1 MPKIIKD
8 AEKQILQSATE
19 LFGQHGY
26 HSADM
31 KMISNKTGIAVS
43 TIYNYF
49 PTKKKLFISVLEK
62 VGTILFAN

>member
-31 KMISNKTGIAVS
+31 KMISNK
-43 TIYNYF
+43 
-49 PTKKKLFISVLEK
+49 
-62 VGTILFAN
+62 